1 MRTIHV
7 QHPIKKTIQDNSEP
21 CVMALGF
28 FDGVH
33 LGHQEIIKT
42 AKTIADQKNLKLA
55 VMTFFPHP
63 STVIKKGNQ
72 ITRYITPLSVKER
85 MFEKLGVDLLYVTA
99 FDMNVAAVPHKEFV
113 DDYLHGLKCRHAV
126 AGFDYTYGFKGKGNM
141 AQLNLDADGRFG
153 VTTVEKLEKYHQ
165 KVSSTLLRQLITTGR
180 VEHIPS
186 YLGSRYEIQG
196 ILCRQGHQ
204 YRIYID
210 NDYLLPSP
218 GSYEVT
224 LKSGTLITKGM
235 CEVKSGGAPGELTLH
250 TFYDLPFDDDTPV
263 QMLWENFIA
272 DYDMDAFHAQ
282 LPFDELELSM

>member
-7 QHPIKKTIQDNSEP
+7 QHPIEKTIQDNSEP

-85 MFEKLGVDLLYVTA
+85 MFEKLGVDLLYITA
-99 FDMNVAAVPHKEFV
+99 FDMNVAKVPHKDFV
-113 DDYLHGLKCRHAV
+113 DDYLYGLKCRHAV
-126 AGFDYTYGFKGKGNM
+126 AGFDYTYGFKGEGNM

-153 VTTVEKLEKYHQ
+153 VTTVEKLEKHHQ

-180 VEHIPS
+180 VEHIPN
-186 YLGSRYEIQG
+186 YLGGRYEIQG
-196 ILCRQGHQ
+196 ILRREEHR
-204 YRIYID
+204 YRLYID
-210 NDYLLPSP
+210 TDYLLPSP

-224 LKSGTLITKGM
+224 LKSGTVVTKGM
-235 CEVKSGGAPGELTLH
+235 CEVKSGDKPGELTLH
-250 TFYDLPFDDDTPV
+250 TFYDLPFNVDTPV
-263 QMLWENFIA
+263 QLLWENFIA